1 LRRLPIRARVTLAF
15 AGVMAVLLAA
25 LGVFLYQRFESDLDS
40 TIDQSLHARV
50 GELTAQLRR
59 SDLGGNRSARALLV
73 QQEES
78 FAQILTTDG
87 QVVRG
92 GSQFGGRSWI
102 DAAALAGARSRPVFV
117 ERDSLPGVEDPVRLL
132 AAPATSGGRP
142 LIVIAGVALDDRAE
156 SLASLRRLLLIGG
169 PAALLLASLAG
180 YVAIAAALRPVEA
193 MRRRAAAI
201 SAGNP
206 QERLPLPAARDE
218 LSRLGETLN
227 AMLTRLEAAIAR
239 ERQFVDD
246 ASHELRT
253 PLALHKTE
261 LELASRYEDDPEE
274 LRRAIGSA
282 IEETDRLIQLAEDL
296 LIVAR
301 SDQGVLELDS
311 EPVEVR
317 GLLEDLHERF
327 RSRLAESGRDFV
339 VAVPDGVRVDADRL
353 RLEQALTNMT
363 DNALRY
369 GAGQIQ
375 ISADRA
381 DGVTRIHVAD
391 RGPGFP
397 PAFIESAFERFTRA
411 DPARGR
417 SGTGLGLAIVAGIAR
432 SHGGRAGAANRAE
445 GGADVWIEL
454 PSERTSITTTPH

>member
-1 LRRLPIRARVTLAF
+1 MLSRLPIRIRVTLAF
-15 AGVMAVLLAA
+15 AVAMAVLLAA

-40 TIDQSLHARV
+40 TIDQSLRSRV

-59 SDLGGNRSARALLV
+59 SDLGGQGSARALLV

-78 FAQILTTDG
+78 IAQILTPAG
-87 QVVRG
+87 QVFHG
-92 GSQFGGRSWI
+92 GSRLGSRPWI
-102 DAAALAGARSRPVFV
+102 DAAALAEARSRPVFV
-117 ERDSLPGVEDPVRLL
+117 ERDSLPGLEDPVRLL
-132 AAPATSGGRP
+132 AAPAASGGRR
-142 LIVIAGVALDDRAE
+142 LVVVAGVALDDRAD

-180 YVAIAAALRPVEA
+180 FAAITAALRPVEE

-201 SAGNP
+201 SAAAP
-206 QERLPLPAARDE
+206 EERLPLPEARDE

-227 AMLTRLEAAIAR
+227 RMLARLEAALTR

-253 PLALHKTE
+253 PLALQKTE
-261 LELASRYEDDPEE
+261 LELALRYEGDSDR
-274 LRRAIGSA
+274 LRAAIASA
-282 IEETDRLIQLAEDL
+282 IEETDRLVQLAEDL
-296 LIVAR
+296 LVIAR
-301 SDQGVLELDS
+301 SDQGRLELEA
-311 EPVEVR
+311 EPVELAR
-317 GLLEDLHERF
+317 LFEDLRERF
-327 RSRLAESGRDFV
+327 RGRAEGGGRSLV
-339 VAVPDGVRVDADRL
+339 VEAPDGMRVRADRL

-369 GAGQIQ
+369 GAGEVRL
-375 ISADRA
+375 SA
-381 DGVTRIHVAD
+381 GQVNGMTEIHVAD
-391 RGPGFP
+391 QGPGFP
-397 PAFIESAFERFTRA
+397 AEFIDSAFERFTRA

-432 SHGGRAGAANRAE
+432 SHGGHARAANLAG

-454 PSERTSITTTPH
+454 PPGPE